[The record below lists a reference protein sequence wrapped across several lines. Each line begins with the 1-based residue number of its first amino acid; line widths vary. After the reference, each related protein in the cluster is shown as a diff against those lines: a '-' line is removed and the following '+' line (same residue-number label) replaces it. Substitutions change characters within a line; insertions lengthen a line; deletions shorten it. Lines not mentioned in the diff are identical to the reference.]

1 MLSQQYQ
8 QHHVLDTFM
17 ALVKEIATI
26 SVFDVKPKTEQG
38 RKILTKSY
46 EMKRKR
52 ITTLQHKLSTD
63 VKCLLSGAKA
73 EK

>member
-26 SVFDVKPKTEQG
+26 SVFDVKPKTEQA
-38 RKILTKSY
+38 RKMLSKSH
-46 EMKRKR
+46 EMKRRR
-52 ITTLQHKLSTD
+52 ITTLQHKLSAD
-63 VKCLLSGAKA
+63 VKCLITGGK
-73 EK
+73 E